1 VSDRELEP
9 TAGNTRSTRPVQCAS
24 HAPGHAVHPARV
36 LLCDS
41 SPDDAWAPVVVMG
54 VVGDV
59 LTVACG
65 AELRRYRN
73 HDTGRLLELGDTTGP
88 DALLNQRYGL
98 LFLRTWPQD
107 AASVFS
113 LQPADQ
119 PPQPCRHG

>member
-9 TAGNTRSTRPVQCAS
+9 TAGNIRSTRPVQCAS
-24 HAPGHAVHPARV
+24 HAPGHAVHPTRV

-54 VVGDV
+54 AVGDV
-59 LTVACG
+59 LTVASD

-73 HDTGRLLELGDTTGP
+73 HDTGRLLELADTTGP
-88 DALLNQRYGL
+88 DALLNERYGF

-119 PPQPCRHG
+119 PPQPCR

>member
-1 VSDRELEP
+1 MTDRELGP
-9 TAGNTRSTRPVQCAS
+9 TTANSRTAHCRS
-24 HAPGHAVHPARV
+24 HAAGHGVHPTRV
-36 LLCDS
+36 LLCDNG
-41 SPDDAWAPVVVMG
+41 PDYVWTPVVVMG
-54 VVGDV
+54 AVGDV

-73 HDTGRLLELGDTTGP
+73 HDTGRLLDLADTTGP
-88 DALLNQRYGL
+88 DALLNERYGL

-119 PPQPCRHG
+119 PPHPCR